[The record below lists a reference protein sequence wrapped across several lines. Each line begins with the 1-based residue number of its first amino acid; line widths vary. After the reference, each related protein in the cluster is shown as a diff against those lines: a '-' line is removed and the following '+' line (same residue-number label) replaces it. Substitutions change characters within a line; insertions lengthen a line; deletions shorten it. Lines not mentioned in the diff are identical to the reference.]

1 MREINPRP
9 GSLPLLICVPCLFL
23 LGAPMQLHF
32 LPLLLFNVSLSLA
45 LSLAPKSHFFMLH
58 PPPHFSLR
66 SHADLDALMKHVS
79 PTWSDVL

>member
-9 GSLPLLICVPCLFL
+9 RSLPLLISVPCLFL

-32 LPLLLFNVSLSLA
+32 LPLLLFNVSLA
-45 LSLAPKSHFFMLH
+45 LSLCRRLQKVTSLCC
-58 PPPHFSLR
+58 PPHFSLR